1 MTTNVPPLV
10 ESLAEIPDPRQA
22 SGRRYPL
29 KAILSLVCVG
39 LLCGY
44 QSIKAIAEWG
54 PNYGEDYLEALGFN
68 EHGYPAQATWY
79 RVLGLVDVELLAGK
93 LGQWVESLLALTEE
107 GGLGLSIDG
116 KTLRVSK
123 KMGASNSHIL
133 NAVIHGT
140 GVVVGQ
146 WAVDEHTNEIGMI
159 QPILLELA
167 LEGRIVTTD
176 ALLAQK
182 EVAQTII
189 EQGGDYV
196 LPVKENQPDSS
207 AAIAEWFAEDPLPYE
222 VPNAS
227 ATSTEKGHGRLVTR
241 HIETTTA
248 LNDYLDWPGLAQC
261 FKLTRRRILIST
273 GEIQEQVSYG
283 ITSLSPT
290 QADPQA
296 LLTLVQQHWTVEN
309 KLHWVK
315 DVTFDEDHCQL
326 RTGRTHHLMTIF
338 RNLTLSLL
346 RLNNHSAIA
355 PALRACAAQPS
366 RALRLITFPL
376 GER

>member
-1 MTTNVPPLV
+1 MTTSVPPLI

-22 SGRRYPL
+22 SGKRYPL
-29 KAILSLVCVG
+29 KAMLTLVCVG

-44 QSIKAIAEWG
+44 RSIKAIAEWG
-54 PNYGEDYLEALGFN
+54 PNYGAEYLSDLGFN

-79 RVLGLVDVELLAGK
+79 RVLGLVDVELLASK
-93 LGQWVESLLALTEE
+93 LRHWVERLLVE
-107 GGLGLSIDG
+107 GEAERLALSIDG

-123 KMGASNSHIL
+123 KMGANNSHIL
-133 NAVIHGT
+133 NAVVHGS

-159 QPILLELA
+159 QPILLELV
-167 LEGRIVTTD
+167 LGGRVVTTD

-189 EQGGDYV
+189 DQGGDYV
-196 LPVKENQPDSS
+196 LPIKDNQPDTK
-207 AAIAEWFAEDPLPYE
+207 AAIAEWFAEEPLPYE
-222 VPNAS
+222 VPNARAS
-227 ATSTEKGHGRLVTR
+227 STEKSHGRLVTR

-261 FKLTRRRILIST
+261 FLLTRRRVSTST
-273 GEIQEQVSYG
+273 GEIQQQTLYG
-283 ITSLSPT
+283 ITSLPPD
-290 QADPQA
+290 QAQA
-296 LLTLVQQHWTVEN
+296 QTLLSLVQQHWTVEN

-315 DVTFDEDHCQL
+315 DVTLDEDRCQL
-326 RTGRTHHLMTIF
+326 RVGRTHHLMTIF
-338 RNLTLSLL
+338 RNLALSLL
-346 RLNNHSAIA
+346 RLNNQSNIA
-355 PALRACAAQPS
+355 SALRACAARPS
-366 RALRLITFPL
+366 LALRLITYPV